1 MAGSR
6 KIVSARELD
15 LLRRLLRERTEELER
30 ANERLF
36 MANQVKNEFLSHMSR
51 EFQRPL
57 DRIVDF
63 ASCLRDGAMGEV
75 NPDQRRC
82 LDAILVRGMR
92 LQRMLQRVLE
102 LCGSDLGMLVF
113 LPREFSVQDALDRV
127 LRTLRERAEK
137 QGVTIDADC
146 LDGGGALLVADEGKF
161 SFIIEELATNAL
173 KFSPRG
179 SRIMVRLRDVAA
191 GGRGGRFLEVTVTD
205 QGRGIREEE
214 LEQIFKSF
222 EMGSGAVATP
232 GSLGLGLALVKHFV
246 DLHGG
251 RITVESR
258 AGEGST
264 FTVLLPKGGPAVSLA
279 RTPRVLVAGLE
290 EELAGP
296 LLARLRE
303 EGYETIT
310 AAAGQD
316 ALGKGISMAPDLCIL
331 SLSLPEVGGI
341 DVCLRLKAHERSK
354 QIPVIVTAPLP
365 DRSAKIRSIQA
376 GADGFFVLPAER
388 EELLLKA
395 RTLIA
400 QKLNVDFLRRNY
412 EIAASEAFTDPL
424 TGLFNL
430 RQFWLSL
437 DHELARARR
446 YRRHCSLAMID
457 IDYFKQYNDRHGHLR
472 GDEVLKEVG
481 AVFSACIRDSD
492 IAARYGGEEFVVVMP
507 ETGRDLA
514 LIAGEKLRRAVA
526 DHPFPFR
533 ETQPGGALTV
543 SIGIATFPDDATTA
557 RELVDAADQALYR
570 AKRRGRNRVE
580 SRGAQGGG

>member
-36 MANQVKNEFLSHMSR
+36 MATQVKSEFLAHMSR

-82 LDAILVRGMR
+82 LEGIIIRGMR

-102 LCGSDLGMLVF
+102 LCSSDLGMAVF
-113 LPREFSVQDALDRV
+113 LPREFPVQDALDRV
-127 LRTLRERAEK
+127 VKSLQERAGR
-137 QGVTIDADC
+137 QGVTIDASC
-146 LDGGGALLVADEGKF
+146 VDGEGTLLADEGKF
-161 SFIIEELATNAL
+161 SFIIEELTTNAL

-179 SRIMVRLRDVAA
+179 SRITVRLRDVTA
-191 GGRGGRFLEVTVTD
+191 GSPQERFLEVAVSD
-205 QGRGIREEE
+205 QGQGIREEE
-214 LEQIFKSF
+214 LGQIFKSF
-222 EMGSGAVATP
+222 EMGSGAFASP

-251 RITVESR
+251 RIAVESR
-258 AGEGST
+258 SGEGST
-264 FTVLLPKGGPAVSLA
+264 FTVLLPRGGPAASLA

-310 AAAGQD
+310 AAAGQE
-316 ALGKGISMAPDLCIL
+316 ALDKGISMAPDLCIL

-365 DRSAKIRSIQA
+365 DRSAKIRSTQA

-400 QKLNVDFLRRNY
+400 QKLNFDFLKRNY

-446 YRRHCSLAMID
+446 YHRHCSLAMID
-457 IDYFKQYNDRHGHLR
+457 IDFFKQYNDRHGHLR

-481 AVFSACIRDSD
+481 AVFGACIRNSD
-492 IAARYGGEEFVVVMP
+492 IAARYGGEEFVIIMP

-526 DHPFPFR
+526 EHPFPLR
-533 ETQPGGALTV
+533 ETQPGGTITV
-543 SIGIATFPDDATTA
+543 SVGIATFPDDATTA

-570 AKRRGRNRVE
+570 AKELGRNRVE
-580 SRGAQGGG
+580 IHGTQDGK

>member
-36 MANQVKNEFLSHMSR
+36 MATQVKSEFLSHMSR

-75 NPDQRRC
+75 NTDQRRC
-82 LDAILVRGMR
+82 LEGIIIRGMR

-102 LCGSDLGMLVF
+102 LCSSDLGMAVF
-113 LPREFSVQDALDRV
+113 LPKEFSVQDALDRV
-127 LRTLRERAEK
+127 VKRLRDRAEK
-137 QGVTIDADC
+137 QGVAIDAGC
-146 LDGGGALLVADEGKF
+146 VDGGGTLLVADEGKF
-161 SFIIEELATNAL
+161 SFIIEELTTNAL
-173 KFSPRG
+173 KFSRRG
-179 SRIMVRLRDVAA
+179 SRITVRLRDVTA
-191 GGRGGRFLEVTVTD
+191 GGREQRFLEVAVSD
-205 QGRGIREEE
+205 RGEGIREEE
-214 LEQIFKSF
+214 LGQIFKSF
-222 EMGSGAVATP
+222 EMGSGVVATP

-251 RITVESR
+251 RIAVESR

-264 FTVLLPKGGPAVSLA
+264 FTVLFPKEGPAVRMA

-290 EELAGP
+290 DGLAGP

-316 ALGKGISMAPDLCIL
+316 ALGRGISMAPDLCIL
-331 SLSLPEVGGI
+331 SLSLPGVGGI

-365 DRSAKIRSIQA
+365 DRSAKVRSAQA
-376 GADGFFVLPAER
+376 GADGFFVLPIEM

-400 QKLNVDFLRRNY
+400 QKLSVDFLKRNY

-424 TGLFNL
+424 TGLFNQ

-457 IDYFKQYNDRHGHLR
+457 IDFFKQYNDRHGHLR

-481 AVFSACIRDSD
+481 AVFGACIRDSD
-492 IAARYGGEEFVVVMP
+492 IAARYGGEEFVVIMP

-526 DHPFPFR
+526 DHLFPLQ
-533 ETQPGGALTV
+533 ETQPGGNLTV
-543 SIGIATFPDDATTA
+543 SVGIATFPEDATTA

-570 AKRRGRNRVE
+570 AKGLGRNRVE
-580 SRGAQGGG
+580 SHGAPGGG

>member
-6 KIVSARELD
+6 NIVSARELD

-36 MANQVKNEFLSHMSR
+36 MASQVKSEFLSHMSR

-63 ASCLRDGAMGEV
+63 ASCLRDGSMGEV

-82 LDAILVRGMR
+82 LEGIIIRGMR
-92 LQRMLQRVLE
+92 LQRMLERVLE
-102 LCGSDLGMLVF
+102 LCNSDLGMAVF
-113 LPREFSVQDALDRV
+113 LPREFPVRDALDRV
-127 LRTLRERAEK
+127 MKRLRGRAEK
-137 QGVTIDADC
+137 QGVDIDVGC
-146 LDGGGALLVADEGKF
+146 VDGGDTLTADEGKF

-173 KFSPRG
+173 KFSPKG
-179 SRIMVRLRDVAA
+179 SRVTVRLRDVTAN
-191 GGRGGRFLEVTVTD
+191 GLEERFLEVAVSD
-205 QGRGIREEE
+205 QGQGIREEE
-214 LEQIFKSF
+214 LGQIFKSF
-222 EMGSGAVATP
+222 EMGSGVVAGP

-251 RITVESR
+251 RIAVESR

-264 FTVLLPKGGPAVSLA
+264 FTVLIPKGGPAVRMV

-290 EELAGP
+290 GELLGP

-303 EGYETIT
+303 EGYDTIT
-310 AAAGQD
+310 AGGGQD
-316 ALGKGISMAPDLCIL
+316 ALDKGISMALDLCIL
-331 SLSLPEVGGI
+331 SLSLPEVGGV

-354 QIPVIVTAPLP
+354 QIPIIITAP
-365 DRSAKIRSIQA
+365 DRSAKVRSAQA
-376 GADGFFVLPAER
+376 GADGFFVLPAELG
-388 EELLLKA
+388 ELLLKA
-395 RTLIA
+395 RSLIA
-400 QKLNVDFLRRNY
+400 QKLNYDFLKRNY
-412 EIAASEAFTDPL
+412 EIAASEAFSDPL

-437 DHELARARR
+437 DRELARARR
-446 YRRHCSLAMID
+446 YRRPCSLAMID
-457 IDYFKQYNDRHGHLR
+457 IDFFKQYNDRHGHLR

-481 AVFSACIRDSD
+481 GIFGASIRNSD
-492 IAARYGGEEFVVVMP
+492 IAARYGGEEFVVIMP

-526 DHPFPFR
+526 DHPFPLQ
-533 ETQPGGALTV
+533 ETQPGGVLTV
-543 SIGIATFPDDATTA
+543 SVGIATFPDDAATA

-580 SRGAQGGG
+580 IHGAPDRG

>member
-36 MANQVKNEFLSHMSR
+36 MATQVKSEFLSHMSR

-75 NPDQRRC
+75 NPEQRSG
-82 LDAILVRGMR
+82 LDAIVIRGMR

-102 LCGSDLGMLVF
+102 LCSSDLGMAVF
-113 LPREFSVQDALDRV
+113 LPKEFPVEDALERV
-127 LRTLRERAEK
+127 VKRLRERAEK
-137 QGVTIDADC
+137 QGVAIDAGC
-146 LDGGGALLVADEGKF
+146 VDGGTLLADEGKF

-179 SRIMVRLRDVAA
+179 SRITVRLRDVT
-191 GGRGGRFLEVTVTD
+191 GGLEERFLEVAVSD
-205 QGRGIREEE
+205 QGPGIREEE
-214 LEQIFKSF
+214 LGQIFKSF
-222 EMGSGAVATP
+222 EMGSGVIASP

-251 RITVESR
+251 RISVESQ
-258 AGEGST
+258 AGEGSS
-264 FTVLLPKGGPAVSLA
+264 FTVLFPKGGPSVRMV

-290 EELAGP
+290 EDFAGP
-296 LLARLRE
+296 LLSRLRD

-310 AAAGQD
+310 AGGGQD
-316 ALGKGISMAPDLCIL
+316 ALDKGISMAPDLCIL

-354 QIPVIVTAPLP
+354 QIPVIITAPYP
-365 DRSAKIRSIQA
+365 DRSAKVGSAQA
-376 GADGFFVLPAER
+376 GADGFFVLPAET
-388 EELLLKA
+388 EELFLKA
-395 RTLIA
+395 RSLVA
-400 QKLNVDFLRRNY
+400 QKFNYDFLKRNY

-446 YRRHCSLAMID
+446 YGRHCSLAMID
-457 IDYFKQYNDRHGHLR
+457 IDFFKQYNDRHGHLR
-472 GDEVLKEVG
+472 GDEVLKEISKLFV
-481 AVFSACIRDSD
+481 ASIRNSD
-492 IAARYGGEEFVVVMP
+492 IAARYGGEEFVVIMP

-526 DHPFPFR
+526 EHPFSLQ
-533 ETQPGGALTV
+533 ETQPGGLLTV
-543 SIGIATFPDDATTA
+543 SVGIATFPDDATTA

-570 AKRRGRNRVE
+570 AKGLGRDRVE
-580 SRGAQGGG
+580 SRSP

>member
-36 MANQVKNEFLSHMSR
+36 MATQVKAEFLSHMSR

-102 LCGSDLGMLVF
+102 LCSSDLGMAVF
-113 LPREFSVQDALDRV
+113 LPREFAVEEALERV
-127 LRTLRERAEK
+127 VKRLRARAEK
-137 QGVTIDADC
+137 QGVTIDAGCIDR
-146 LDGGGALLVADEGKF
+146 GATILADEGKF
-161 SFIIEELATNAL
+161 SFIIEELTTNAL

-179 SRIMVRLRDVAA
+179 SRITVRLRDVTV
-191 GGRGGRFLEVTVTD
+191 GGREERFLEVAVAD
-205 QGRGIREEE
+205 QGQGIREEE
-214 LEQIFKSF
+214 LGQIFKSF

-264 FTVLLPKGGPAVSLA
+264 FTVLLPRGGPAVSMA

-290 EELAGP
+290 EELVGP
-296 LLARLRE
+296 LLSRLRD
-303 EGYETIT
+303 EGYETVI
-310 AAAGQD
+310 AGGGQD
-316 ALGKGISMAPDLCIL
+316 ALDKGITMAPDLCIL

-354 QIPVIVTAPLP
+354 QIPVIVAAPLP
-365 DRSAKIRSIQA
+365 DRSAKVRSAQA
-376 GADGFFVLPAER
+376 GADGFYVLPAEM

-400 QKLNVDFLRRNY
+400 QKLNVDFLKRNY

-457 IDYFKQYNDRHGHLR
+457 IDFFKQYNDQHGHLR

-481 AVFSACIRDSD
+481 AVFGACIRDSD
-492 IAARYGGEEFVVVMP
+492 IAARYGGEEFVVIMP
-507 ETGRDLA
+507 ETERDLA
-514 LIAGEKLRRAVA
+514 CIAAEKLRRSVA
-526 DHPFPFR
+526 EHHFPLQ
-533 ETQPGGALTV
+533 ETQPGGNLTV
-543 SIGIATFPDDATTA
+543 SVGVATFPDDATTA

-570 AKRRGRNRVE
+570 AKERGRNRVE
-580 SRGAQGGG
+580 CHGASDTG

>member
-15 LLRRLLRERTEELER
+15 LLRRLLRERTEELEQ

-36 MANQVKNEFLSHMSR
+36 MANQVKSEFLAHMSR

-57 DRIVDF
+57 DHIIDF

-75 NPDQRRC
+75 NSEQRRG
-82 LDAILVRGMR
+82 LEAIVIRGMR

-102 LCGSDLGMLVF
+102 LSGSDLGMAVF
-113 LPREFSVQDALDRV
+113 LPKEFPVQDALDRV
-127 LRTLRERAEK
+127 VKRLRETAEK
-137 QGVTIDADC
+137 MGVAIDVGC
-146 LDGGGALLVADEGKF
+146 VNGPGTLMADEGKF
-161 SFIIEELATNAL
+161 SFIVEELTTNAL

-179 SRIMVRLRDVAA
+179 SRITVRLRDVAP
-191 GGRGGRFLEVTVTD
+191 GGVEEQFLEVAVSD
-205 QGRGIREEE
+205 QGPGIREEE
-214 LEQIFKSF
+214 LGQIFKSF

-251 RITVESR
+251 RIAVESR

-264 FTVLLPKGGPAVSLA
+264 FTVLIPKGRGSFRLV
-279 RTPRVLVAGLE
+279 RTPRVLVAGVEGDL
-290 EELAGP
+290 LMP

-303 EGYETIT
+303 EGYEPLV
-310 AAAGQD
+310 ASGGRD
-316 ALGKGISMAPDLCIL
+316 ALDKGISMAPDLCIL
-331 SLSLPEVGGI
+331 GLSLNEVGGI

-354 QIPVIVTAPLP
+354 QIPVIITAPYS
-365 DRSAKIRSIQA
+365 DRSAKVGSAQA
-376 GADGFFVLPAER
+376 GADGFFVLPAEM

-395 RTLIA
+395 RSLIA
-400 QKLNVDFLRRNY
+400 QKLNYDFLKRNY

-437 DHELARARR
+437 EHELARARR
-446 YRRHCSLAMID
+446 YGRHCSLAMID
-457 IDYFKQYNDRHGHLR
+457 IDFFKQYNDRHGHLR
-472 GDEVLKEVG
+472 GDEVLKEISKLFI
-481 AVFSACIRDSD
+481 ASIRNSD
-492 IAARYGGEEFVVVMP
+492 IAARYGGEEFVVIMP

-526 DHPFPFR
+526 EHPFPLQ
-533 ETQPGGALTV
+533 ETQPGGVLTV
-543 SIGIATFPDDATTA
+543 SVGIATFPDDAATA

-570 AKRRGRNRVE
+570 AKGLGRDRVE
-580 SRGAQGGG
+580 SRAL

>member
-36 MANQVKNEFLSHMSR
+36 MATQVKSEFLSHMSR

-75 NPDQRRC
+75 NPEQRSG
-82 LDAILVRGMR
+82 LDAIVIRGMR

-102 LCGSDLGMLVF
+102 LCSSDLGMAVF
-113 LPREFSVQDALDRV
+113 LPKEFPVEDALERV
-127 LRTLRERAEK
+127 VKRLRERAEK
-137 QGVTIDADC
+137 QGVAIDAGC
-146 LDGGGALLVADEGKF
+146 VDGGTLLADEGKF

-179 SRIMVRLRDVAA
+179 SRITVRLRNVT
-191 GGRGGRFLEVTVTD
+191 GGREERFLEVAVSD
-205 QGRGIREEE
+205 QGPGIREEE
-214 LEQIFKSF
+214 LGQIFKSF
-222 EMGSGAVATP
+222 EMGSGAIASP

-251 RITVESR
+251 RISVESQ
-258 AGEGST
+258 AGEGSS
-264 FTVLLPKGGPAVSLA
+264 FTVLLPKGGPSVRMV

-290 EELAGP
+290 EDFAGP
-296 LLARLRE
+296 LLSRLRD

-310 AAAGQD
+310 AGGGQD
-316 ALGKGISMAPDLCIL
+316 ALDKGISMAPDLCIL

-354 QIPVIVTAPLP
+354 QIPVIITAPYP
-365 DRSAKIRSIQA
+365 DRSAKVGSAQA
-376 GADGFFVLPAER
+376 GADGFFALPAET
-388 EELLLKA
+388 EELFLKA
-395 RTLIA
+395 RSLIA
-400 QKLNVDFLRRNY
+400 QKLNYDFLKRNY

-446 YRRHCSLAMID
+446 YGRHCSLAMID
-457 IDYFKQYNDRHGHLR
+457 IDFFKQYNDRHGHLR
-472 GDEVLKEVG
+472 GDEVLKEISKLFV
-481 AVFSACIRDSD
+481 ASIRNSD
-492 IAARYGGEEFVVVMP
+492 IAARYGGEEFVVIMP

-526 DHPFPFR
+526 EHPFSLQ
-533 ETQPGGALTV
+533 ETQPGGLLTV
-543 SIGIATFPDDATTA
+543 SVGIATFPDDAATA
-557 RELVDAADQALYR
+557 REMVDAADQALYR
-570 AKRRGRNRVE
+570 AKGLGRDRVE
-580 SRGAQGGG
+580 SRSP

>member
-36 MANQVKNEFLSHMSR
+36 MATQVKSEFLSHMSR

-75 NPDQRRC
+75 NSDQRRG
-82 LDAILVRGMR
+82 LEAIIIRGMR

-102 LCGSDLGMLVF
+102 LCSSDLGMAVF
-113 LPREFSVQDALDRV
+113 LPKEFPVQDVLDRV
-127 LRTLRERAEK
+127 VKRLRETAKKR
-137 QGVTIDADC
+137 GVAIDAGC
-146 LDGGGALLVADEGKF
+146 VNGEGTVTADEGKF

-173 KFSPRG
+173 KFSPKG
-179 SRIMVRLRDVAA
+179 SRVTVRLRDVAA
-191 GGRGGRFLEVTVTD
+191 NGLEERFLEVAVSD

-222 EMGSGAVATP
+222 EVGGGVAAGP

-251 RITVESR
+251 RIAVDSR

-264 FTVLLPKGGPAVSLA
+264 FTVLLPKGGPPVRMA

-290 EELAGP
+290 GELLDP

-303 EGYETIT
+303 EGYDTIT
-310 AAAGQD
+310 AGGGQD
-316 ALGKGISMAPDLCIL
+316 ALDKGISMAPDLCVL
-331 SLSLPEVGGI
+331 SLSLPEVGGT

-365 DRSAKIRSIQA
+365 DRSAKVRSAQA
-376 GADGFFVLPAER
+376 GADGFFALPAEMG
-388 EELLLKA
+388 ELLLKA
-395 RTLIA
+395 RSLIA
-400 QKLNVDFLRRNY
+400 QKLNYDFLKRNY
-412 EIAASEAFTDPL
+412 EIAASEAFTDSL

-437 DHELARARR
+437 EHELARARR
-446 YRRHCSLAMID
+446 YHRHCSLAMID
-457 IDYFKQYNDRHGHLR
+457 IDFFKQYNDRHGHLR

-481 AVFSACIRDSD
+481 ALFGASIRDSD
-492 IAARYGGEEFVVVMP
+492 IAARYGGEEFMVIMP

-526 DHPFPFR
+526 EHPFPLQ
-533 ETQPGGALTV
+533 ETQPGGILTV
-543 SIGIATFPDDATTA
+543 SVGIATFPDDAATA
-557 RELVDAADQALYR
+557 RELVDAADKALYR

-580 SRGAQGGG
+580 GHGGPDCG